1 MYVSFRATALS
12 QTFFNEG
19 LVENH
24 LYSEICHIAPEGPD
38 PALLPQWAVGK
49 VKLSRNCSVDC
60 ASGNDVQWEFHQGC
74 NGTSPFSICFRQGTV
89 RPASGGPPEHCMS
102 SQGAI
107 PTFFCNKW
115 PQRCSCS
122 QAVYASQSAMA
133 KPAPWTENQSPQAV
147 LSFHVTQ
154 LLCAA
159 AVNGYH

>member
-1 MYVSFRATALS
+1 MYVSFQATALS

-24 LYSEICHIAPEGPD
+24 LYSEMCHIAPEGSD

-49 VKLSRNCSVDC
+49 VKLSRSCSVDC
-60 ASGNDVQWEFHQGC
+60 ASGNDVQWEFHHGC

-107 PTFFCNKW
+107 LTFSVIND
-115 PQRCSCS
+115 RRD
-122 QAVYASQSAMA
+122 
-133 KPAPWTENQSPQAV
+133 
-147 LSFHVTQ
+147 
-154 LLCAA
+154 AA
-159 AVNGYH
+159 AVRQCMPVNLPWPSLPLGQRTRVPRQCFHFM